1 MKNLDC
7 SCFGREDMNIE
18 NLILVN
24 YCHPDCVPLK
34 NIMRLPK
41 EDAFV
46 MAKKMAAAHPETTAF
61 YRFADFENYYDL
73 RLRQDEYLYSR
84 FVELGGK
91 PEENHPLSFVIEG
104 SEYLQEWFGNG
115 IQTKLF
121 LRDVDARHVS
131 FTLGDSGAMFEK
143 KGVVDLLMLEDLK
156 NRLVEFDGNFDDFLK
171 AAGCH
176 YIEVQLWSDKY
187 CKYAD

>member
-1 MKNLDC
+1 MVGG
-7 SCFGREDMNIE
+7 FMNFE

-41 EDAFV
+41 EEAFE
-46 MAKKMAAAHPETTAF
+46 MAKKMAMSHPETSAF

-73 RLRQDEYLYSR
+73 RLRQDEFLYSR
-84 FVELGGK
+84 FVELGGE

-115 IQTKLF
+115 IQTKVC
-121 LRDVDARHVS
+121 LRDVDSRHVS
-131 FTLGDSGAMFEK
+131 FTLGDSGAMFQKNGFVE
-143 KGVVDLLMLEDLK
+143 LLTLGDLK
-156 NRLVEFDGNFDDFLK
+156 NRLDAFDGNFDDFLK
-171 AAGCH
+171 VTGCH
-176 YIEVQLWSDKY
+176 YVEVQLWSDKY